1 MYDHFI
7 NELYEYDKN
16 LSKEIVTFK
25 NNDDILNL
33 AELILKS
40 ICAISRLYRHTHLA
54 ANLKVFSIATH

>member
-1 MYDHFI
+1 MHDHFI

-16 LSKEIVTFK
+16 LSKEIVIFK

-40 ICAISRLYRHTHLA
+40 ICVISPIQAYSSCY
-54 ANLKVFSIATH
+54 KFEGF